1 VTGSRPGFPAGGAL
15 NALEYTVR
23 LIDRLIAEH
32 KIATETL
39 RESGLSARF
48 QA

>member
-1 VTGSRPGFPAGGAL
+1 M
-15 NALEYTVR
+15 
-23 LIDRLIAEH
+23 IDRLIAEH

-48 QA
+48 QAKRARLNATDKADGSPVQM